1 MNKRSGFTL
10 IELLVV
16 IAVLAILC
24 TIVIGASSMM
34 MQTSR
39 ARRYSITAEVLKVAI
54 MRYRTEYGVWPVDRD
69 EKFDS
74 HNGDWYYLIEN
85 NDKVIDALRTCIQGN
100 DLNPEGIRFI
110 DETTIYTSDG
120 DNMIPFNKVTRN
132 TGNPIV
138 YRVKHGHYK
147 GSSKKWDYYKIGFN
161 FRDDTVSV
169 GPVGDSMTTGGV
181 DDEY

>member
-39 ARRYSITAEVLKVAI
+39 ARRFSITKEVLKVAI
-54 MRYRTEYGVWPVDRD
+54 MRYRTEYGVWPVTKDDSFDRR
-69 EKFDS
+69 S
-74 HNGDWYYLIEN
+74 GDWYYLSDN
-85 NDKVIDALRTCIQGN
+85 NDKVINALRTCNQERN
-100 DLNPEGIRFI
+100 MNPDGIRFI
-110 DETTIYTSDG
+110 DETTIYTSNG
-120 DNMIPFNKVTRN
+120 DDMVLLSQASGNK
-132 TGNPIV
+132 GHQIV
-138 YRVKHGHYK
+138 YRVKSGRIE
-147 GSSKKWDYYKIGFN
+147 GTSKKWALYEIGFN
-161 FRDDTVSV
+161 FRDDLVDV
-169 GPVGDSMTTGGV
+169 GPGTMVDGSE